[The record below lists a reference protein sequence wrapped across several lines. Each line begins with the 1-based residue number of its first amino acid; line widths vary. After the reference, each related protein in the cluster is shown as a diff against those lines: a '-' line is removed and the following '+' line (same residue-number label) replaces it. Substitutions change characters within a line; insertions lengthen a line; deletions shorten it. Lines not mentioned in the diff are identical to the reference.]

1 MDDCFNSAIN
11 SGLCPLICGY
21 RAREMAMALIASRY
35 AEKPEI
41 ISVPAGY
48 GNINELCKAIDMA
61 ETTTVIVEDVF
72 GRMNEGIILP
82 VLRDSGGKVVIFTSE
97 SIEDLVHLQMYYYNY
112 LQLMVCDKH
121 TAIQSNEFLYADAN
135 ELLTGS
141 VYTGKELGY
150 KLSRQLFEYIGMNNS
165 YVVTRGSVMCN
176 LLAGEKNTEETAL
189 LKLLSTEVKWIIK
202 ENEKEKLV
210 ELFKSNESKYSR
222 QIIECMG

>member
-1 MDDCFNSAIN
+1 
-11 SGLCPLICGY
+11 
-21 RAREMAMALIASRY
+21 
-35 AEKPEI
+35 
-41 ISVPAGY
+41 
-48 GNINELCKAIDMA
+48 
-61 ETTTVIVEDVF
+61 
-72 GRMNEGIILP
+72 
-82 VLRDSGGKVVIFTSE
+82 VVIFTSE